1 MAKDKEVDQGEAKEI
16 VVGESVE
23 ETAFKGWPG
32 CVSCTGYAPV
42 GGPLKASA
50 SRQNPTCNVV
60 LNVRDEDVPRKWPFK
75 GPQGVFLTRV
85 PFKKNR
91 RFCLEHC
98 EWYLKDLNVFNS
110 LIQFLLKRILLVIRS

>member
-1 MAKDKEVDQGEAKEI
+1 MKKLRSKGGQGACR
-16 VVGESVE
+16 
-23 ETAFKGWPG
+23 ALDMHLL
-32 CVSCTGYAPV
+32 
-42 GGPLKASA
+42 GGPL
-50 SRQNPTCNVV
+50 RLLHQNPTCNVV

-110 LIQFLLKRILLVIRS
+110 LIQFLLKRILFVIRS